1 MKKLQLNKL
10 KPQDLEVLNETLELY
25 GAYLFFFIQ
34 SEPSQALYIYKS
46 ICVELQFMIANKL
59 KVRSLPAN
67 TLLNLEQHQAFV
79 FQNALQ
85 HLKFNKHEVFNIC
98 SSKPI
103 NVKKVVSFLFAGRH
117 IYWKECMDR

>member
-79 FQNALQ
+79 FSNQNNLALPFLVQ
-85 HLKFNKHEVFNIC
+85 VLLSPLFLI
-98 SSKPI
+98 P
-103 NVKKVVSFLFAGRH
+103 VVGLH
-117 IYWKECMDR
+117 P

>member
-10 KPQDLEVLNETLELY
+10 KLQDLEVLNEALELY

-34 SEPSQALYIYKS
+34 SEPNQALYIYKS

-85 HLKFNKHEVFNIC
+85 HLISRSEHDLTRAVARRLLERVNKML
-98 SSKPI
+98 P
-103 NVKKVVSFLFAGRH
+103 VVAQTQ
-117 IYWKECMDR
+117 E